1 VTYQIVLIESGDSI
15 VNHILAKPEC
25 AYLQNR
31 ATHGLNFNDDL
42 GVVVPGRNGA
52 SWSSANESWLFAP
65 DGTDNYTISS
75 KDFNPEP
82 IVPVGKLEWAWY
94 KNNYPGG
101 ELLGNESSLPVHPTE
116 SATYYAEVTLC
127 NGMKYVDDVS
137 VKVIPIPNA
146 FNPNSPSEMNRTF
159 QFFSSPTDNIYKFK
173 MYIYNRWGQM
183 VYENENISEGWD
195 GTQNGN
201 PCNPGVYVW
210 VVYYEAESGE
220 VTNKGS
226 VTLIR

>member
-1 VTYQIVLIESGDSI
+1 MGPYQDLFSKPIQPHNEFIYYQTVGKAPERKLIVGWCEAPMFGCPSLTVTYQIVLIESGNSI

-52 SWSSANESWLFAP
+52 SWSSANESWSFAP

-101 ELLGNESSLPVHPTE
+101 ELLGNESSLLVHPTE
-116 SATYYAEVTLC
+116 STTYYAEVTLC
-127 NGMKYVDDVS
+127 NGMKYVDDVF

-159 QFFSSPTDNIYKFK
+159 QFFSSPY
-173 MYIYNRWGQM
+173 
-183 VYENENISEGWD
+183 
-195 GTQNGN
+195 
-201 PCNPGVYVW
+201 
-210 VVYYEAESGE
+210 
-220 VTNKGS
+220 
-226 VTLIR
+226 